1 MLTRYEIVRNALIE
15 SQSEESPIL
24 VYVNPDSS
32 ERETLCATFDIDDH
46 TLSSALDPDE
56 VSRVEFSP
64 DFISLIWKH
73 PTNYSGKDNFY
84 FNVASVGLFL
94 IKDKLVV
101 VLPDDIPLVESG
113 GRHAPQ
119 LRNVFDVML
128 AFLYYTTRHYLEH
141 LKVIKMV
148 SGELQ
153 QRINTSME
161 NKHLIQMFNLSES
174 LIYYLNAINA
184 NGVSLIKLNNHAQ
197 KAGYPA
203 EAIELLEDIII
214 ENNQCFKQAE
224 IYSTVYSGLMDARGS
239 LVNNNVNVLLRKL
252 TIINVVFL
260 PLNLIAG
267 IGGMSEFSMMT
278 HGIDWKVSYSL
289 FLIAMVLI
297 GLLTGV
303 VLGKIN
309 FGGDAPKKPR
319 KR

>member
-1 MLTRYEIVRNALIE
+1 MLTYYTIVNNSLVE
-15 SQSEESPIL
+15 SQSDDSPVL
-24 VYVNPDSS
+24 VYVNPDTA
-32 ERETLCATFDIDDH
+32 ERESLFTKFDIDDH
-46 TLSSALDPDE
+46 SLSSALDPDE

-64 DFISLIWKH
+64 DFISLIWKR

-84 FNVASVGLFL
+84 FNVASVGMFL
-94 IKDKLVV
+94 LKDRLVV
-101 VLPDDIPLVESG
+101 VLPDDIPLTEPG

-119 LRNVFDVML
+119 IHTVFDVML

-148 SGELQ
+148 SRELQ

-184 NGVSLIKLNNHAQ
+184 NGVALVKLNNHAQ
-197 KAGYPA
+197 KAGYPT
-203 EAIELLEDIII
+203 EAIELLDDIII
-214 ENNQCFKQAE
+214 ENNQCYKQAE

-252 TIINVVFL
+252 TMINVVFL

-278 HGIDWKVSYSL
+278 QGIDWKIAYSF
-289 FLIAMVLI
+289 FLISMVLI
-297 GLLTGV
+297 GVLTGV
-303 VLGKIN
+303 ILGKLN
-309 FGGDAPKKPR
+309 FGGVKTAKPR